1 MQIDSQALPAH
12 GINPR
17 INTALR
23 SLPLAINTAWGSI
36 PRLNQN
42 PNLLKQI
49 KKKCF
54 QPALAGLR
62 RAAWGLIPRR
72 NANYLACFAG
82 RENKSADQY
91 RLGINPQAK
100 PKPKSAEAD

>member
-49 KKKCF
+49 KNTVFNLLQQVCDG
-54 QPALAGLR
+54 QP
-62 RAAWGLIPRR
+62 
-72 NANYLACFAG
+72 
-82 RENKSADQY
+82 
-91 RLGINPQAK
+91 GIDPQAECK
-100 PKPKSAEAD
+100 